1 MSSSDRPFR
10 RQLFGYRR
18 ADVDEHLTAVDASI
32 ADLRTAV
39 DRAAEPA
46 HHDLVQRATRLA
58 VDEILQ
64 RVHDDAARIREE
76 AEAEASRLLAD
87 AYEIVVARESVIDL
101 RPETEAT
108 PASHPEGMPTA
119 SHAAE
124 EAWQADLGRGI
135 DD

>member
-46 HHDLVQRATRLA
+46 HHDLVQRATRPSA
-58 VDEILQ
+58 VSSAMATNMAS
-64 RVHDDAARIREE
+64 AA
-76 AEAEASRLLAD
+76 AMKLPFM
-87 AYEIVVARESVIDL
+87 
-101 RPETEAT
+101 PETRA
-108 PASHPEGMPTA
+108 
-119 SHAAE
+119 
-124 EAWQADLGRGI
+124 
-135 DD
+135 